1 MIIRFIALT
10 KYKNMQYRQKSQ
22 SHYDMRL
29 TFFNSGCNFKFS
41 HRKFTI
47 PREEASKTA
56 AQNPASLQTNP
67 VILTIDC
74 IVCKEK

>member
-1 MIIRFIALT
+1 
-10 KYKNMQYRQKSQ
+10 MQYRQKSQ
-22 SHYDMRL
+22 SHYYMRL

-56 AQNPASLQTNP
+56 APKSDVFTDQSRYTDDRLYSLQRK
-67 VILTIDC
+67 I
-74 IVCKEK
+74 